1 MSFFILHVAWWIKC
15 YSNYKR
21 LSYIVKTFCLHKI
34 LLWIDSVDTIHKDA
48 DVEAASVKVGAN
60 IKCHN
65 TDGNQKKS
73 NISKCQIF
81 Y

>member
-1 MSFFILHVAWWIKC
+1 M
-15 YSNYKR
+15 
-21 LSYIVKTFCLHKI
+21 
-34 LLWIDSVDTIHKDA
+34 WIDSVDTSHKDA